1 MSHCDI
7 MPDSNW
13 RKTHQ
18 YVERFTFVE
27 AFDPRSPSEHGL
39 RRIKSDGDLPNS
51 LQVDASSFCDGFA
64 ALPGG
69 MHLELVR
76 RTKGLVSQRVLPVE
90 DESRARAGGVI
101 ESLLHRLREVSTSG
115 VALSSDLASSLSSSC
130 TLLTILDE
138 IPMKSHEPYF
148 VSRVL
153 WFLAKLESD
162 QPEVAQIV
170 HQLAAG
176 GPFVNEFSARE
187 LSGSLWSLAR
197 LVRAYSG
204 DRVVHSFIG
213 ALTRESL
220 KRVGD
225 FTGQCLSNSLWAM
238 VHLGGA
244 SGGMGRNL
252 CHEFTIGCAS
262 ELSCRDVADFSTQ
275 SLANLLWAL
284 AKNLGHA
291 RCSVAKHACITIIRE
306 ASTRFA
312 QCQPQELSMLA
323 WATATMYG
331 RHTKVAG
338 NGVEHELFLQA
349 LAQEARRR
357 LGDFSPQGISNV
369 AWALA
374 TVGVQGHKMPRSFLV
389 EVATDALSRVDTFP
403 PQAVSN
409 LCWSLASLLHGTRG
423 ARNRTHQ
430 TVLRAFLI
438 SASREATLRE
448 DEFGWHDMSGI
459 IVALAQGDCLSSE
472 TLNFATLLVT
482 RMPADCQQL
491 SLRVMLN
498 IARSAVKLGV
508 TCPVLQPMVTAIGAC
523 IRRDGAELNRIDSFQ
538 WAEVRRHCPPLPI
551 VDALF

>member
-1 MSHCDI
+1 
-7 MPDSNW
+7 
-13 RKTHQ
+13 
-18 YVERFTFVE
+18 
-27 AFDPRSPSEHGL
+27 
-39 RRIKSDGDLPNS
+39 
-51 LQVDASSFCDGFA
+51 
-64 ALPGG
+64 
-69 MHLELVR
+69 
-76 RTKGLVSQRVLPVE
+76 
-90 DESRARAGGVI
+90 
-101 ESLLHRLREVSTSG
+101 
-115 VALSSDLASSLSSSC
+115 
-130 TLLTILDE
+130 
-138 IPMKSHEPYF
+138 
-148 VSRVL
+148 
-153 WFLAKLESD
+153 
-162 QPEVAQIV
+162 
-170 HQLAAG
+170 
-176 GPFVNEFSARE
+176 
-187 LSGSLWSLAR
+187 
-197 LVRAYSG
+197 
-204 DRVVHSFIG
+204 
-213 ALTRESL
+213 
-220 KRVGD
+220 
-225 FTGQCLSNSLWAM
+225 
-238 VHLGGA
+238 
-244 SGGMGRNL
+244 
-252 CHEFTIGCAS
+252 
-262 ELSCRDVADFSTQ
+262 
-275 SLANLLWAL
+275 
-284 AKNLGHA
+284 
-291 RCSVAKHACITIIRE
+291 
-306 ASTRFA
+306 
-312 QCQPQELSMLA
+312 MLA

-331 RHTKVAG
+331 RRTKVAG

-430 TVLRAFLI
+430 TALRAFLI
-438 SASREATLRE
+438 SASREATLRR